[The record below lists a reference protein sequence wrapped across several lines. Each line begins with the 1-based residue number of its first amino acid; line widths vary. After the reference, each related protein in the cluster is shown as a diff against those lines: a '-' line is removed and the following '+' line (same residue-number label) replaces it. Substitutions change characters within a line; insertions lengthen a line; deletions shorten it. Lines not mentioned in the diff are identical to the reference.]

1 MSGSVAET
9 VHEVSF
15 LAVSTLLFA
24 ISATVTIVWGMSMSS
39 MGGMPMPGGWT
50 MSMAWMRMPGHSWLA
65 AATAFLGMWAVM
77 MMAMMLPSLVPMLRH
92 YREAAGRR
100 AGSRLGWLTTLVG
113 TAYFLVWI
121 LIGIAVFAIG
131 IALAQVEMQQTAV
144 SRAVP
149 IAAGVVVL
157 LAGTFQFTAWK
168 ARHLSCCRVPTAQPV
183 SPRVD
188 SAAALA
194 HGVRLGIHCSACCGN
209 LILILLVAGIMDLRA
224 MAVVTAAITGERLTP
239 AARPVVRAI
248 GAVVC
253 AAGLVLLTRAISLG

>member
-1 MSGSVAET
+1 
-9 VHEVSF
+9 VSF
-15 LAVSTLLFA
+15 LTVSTLLFA
-24 ISATVTIVWGMSMSS
+24 ICAAVTIAWGISMSS

-50 MSMAWMRMPGHSWLA
+50 MSMAWMRMPGQSWA
-65 AATAFLGMWAVM
+65 VMATTFLGMWAVM
-77 MMAMMLPSLVPMLRH
+77 MTAMMLPSLVPMLRH
-92 YREAAGRR
+92 YREAVASAEGQR

-131 IALAQVEMQQTAV
+131 IGLAQVEMQQTAV

-149 IAAGVVVL
+149 IAAAVVVL
-157 LAGTFQFTAWK
+157 LAGAFQFTAWK

-209 LILILLVAGIMDLRA
+209 LILILLVAGIMDVRA
-224 MAVVTAAITGERLTP
+224 MAVVTAAITGERLAP

-248 GAVVC
+248 GAVLC
-253 AAGLVLLTRAISLG
+253 AAGLVLLTRAAGLG